1 MSSDVITA
9 AATAAGTA
17 VSLRGITRAFGA
29 VRALDGMSLE
39 IPPGELVALL
49 GPSGC
54 GKTPALRIV
63 AGFERADSGEAL
75 IDGKDVSGVPA
86 ARRAMGMAF
95 PPSPPSPPIPPLH
108 TVPFAPPHP

>member
-39 IPPGELVALL
+39 IAPGELVALL

-54 GKTPALRIV
+54 GGCWR
-63 AGFERADSGEAL
+63 GSRSCR
-75 IDGKDVSGVPA
+75 SSS
-86 ARRAMGMAF
+86 RR
-95 PPSPPSPPIPPLH
+95 SC
-108 TVPFAPPHP
+108 